1 MERIESFINTAVGRS
16 FNPDGAYGLQ
26 CKDLADAYAIH
37 LFGSW
42 ANTIRPANALDVIE
56 RSNPEF
62 FEKFYNKPTDPNWLP
77 KRGDL
82 VIWGPMVGNPYGHIA
97 IVESCDHNGVNVIE
111 QDGFAQVPARR
122 KYYKNYMCGG
132 VLVKGW
138 IRPRAERVIG
148 YQAPAPAMAPTERK
162 LKHDTNAREQANT
175 SSGVFQTLKAGDVI
189 NMKGFITNGQN
200 IEGESRWFVTA
211 RSGKYM
217 WFGGFEDKSTNGLAD
232 MTVHA
237 PAPKPVEQPKAPVQG
252 TPLPVAAEIAQFQP
266 EFDFVSRFVG
276 AATSNQFYGRK
287 NLKDEQG
294 NYLKNIPNLYAEQMQ
309 FVEGLKDREHSP
321 IKEITVHNTANTSM
335 EATINEFKRIGSYK
349 SSHLIVSNDEIVQ
362 TVKKDNTAFT
372 NGSHESNRS
381 SFTIEFLDNV
391 TDERYVEVLKLVTK
405 ALGVEKI
412 GKHRDHSSTACPAKL
427 SNEKFTEILNKV
439 KESMQ
444 APAAPVKESA
454 SVKEAPIQESV
465 PAESEE
471 KLIKETIVYTMEDKT
486 NSTNAQ
492 NQALNVAKDLT
503 ETEVGD
509 QIIKS
514 FSFKTKMTVYILA
527 NIGNAIAGVSATAAM
542 FLNLP
547 IERGILFGVIV
558 GYLANYT
565 LVMFGLL
572 KGVKRDK

>member
-1 MERIESFINTAVGRS
+1 MERIESFINTAVGKS

-37 LFGSW
+37 LFGNW

-82 VIWGPMVGNPYGHIA
+82 IIWGPMAGNPYGHIA
-97 IVESCDHNGVNVIE
+97 LIESCDQNGVNVIE

-122 KYYKNYMCGG
+122 KYYRNYICGG

-138 IRPRAERVIG
+138 IRPRAERIIG
-148 YQAPAPAMAPTERK
+148 YQAPAPKLAPTERK

-189 NMKGFITNGQN
+189 NMKGFVTNGQN
-200 IEGESRWFVTA
+200 VEGESRWFVTA

-232 MTVHA
+232 LTVHA
-237 PAPKPVEQPKAPVQG
+237 PAQKPVEAPKAPAKE
-252 TPLPVAAEIAQFQP
+252 TPLPVAVEIAQFQP

-335 EATINEFKRIGSYK
+335 EATINEFKRISSYK
-349 SSHLIVSNDEIVQ
+349 SSHLIVSNEEIVQ
-362 TVKKDNTAFT
+362 CVKKDNTAFT
-372 NGSHESNRS
+372 NGDHESNRS

-391 TDERYVEVLKLVTK
+391 TDERYVEVLRLVTK
-405 ALGVEKI
+405 SLGVEKI
-412 GKHRDHSSTACPAKL
+412 GKHRDHSATQCPAKL

-439 KESMQ
+439 KETAQ
-444 APAAPVKESA
+444 ASVTPVKESA
-454 SVKEAPIQESV
+454 SKETASV
-465 PAESEE
+465 VQSEPEE
-471 KLIKETIVYTMEDKT
+471 KLIKETIVYTVEDKT
-486 NSTNAQ
+486 NSTNER
-492 NQALNVAKDLT
+492 NQALIVAKDLA
-503 ETEVGD
+503 ETEVGE
-509 QIIKS
+509 QIIQS
-514 FSFKTKMTVYILA
+514 FSFRTKMTVYILA